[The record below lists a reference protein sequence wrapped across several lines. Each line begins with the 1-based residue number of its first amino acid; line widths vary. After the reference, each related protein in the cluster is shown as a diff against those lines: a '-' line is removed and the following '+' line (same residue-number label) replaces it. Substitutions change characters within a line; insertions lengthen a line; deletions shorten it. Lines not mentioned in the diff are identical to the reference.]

1 MNEDSQVILSQNEE
15 TNGSNFEIKQQIKDL
30 QKSRSPQLMSSS
42 SSNNNCGISM
52 LQQSQQL
59 PNLNSLKPP
68 GPLSKGLSFRGAK
81 NQTRNSML
89 TSPKITPNYGQKAF
103 ITSFNQT
110 ANRSSNTRSATR
122 MAQLPTSAS
131 NQVRT
136 LGPSFK
142 EGRYDPFIPGK
153 TISNQLQLKFQQ
165 SADPTPTMAEEGFSS
180 SFSKQTSS
188 SKRL

>member
-52 LQQSQQL
+52 LQQSHQL
-59 PNLNSLKPP
+59 PNLISLKPP

-131 NQVRT
+131 NQVRN
-136 LGPSFK
+136 LGASFK

-165 SADPTPTMAEEGFSS
+165 SADPTPTMA
-180 SFSKQTSS
+180 
-188 SKRL
+188 